1 MPVYPSSYLIRLS
14 LSVCVVLVSV
24 CQCLPLSGWIQSPG
38 FPYGYGS
45 HVSETWRRCA
55 PPGHI
60 LSLTLLHLDLE
71 ESYECKDDALQVEDR
86 NQLAFYCL
94 YFPHFSPSPLC
105 FFTFFFLL
113 YSLSFLSLVS
123 RFFSLFVCLRYFSVL
138 LFFLRVF
145 LFIFSCLAP
154 FVNF

>member
-1 MPVYPSSYLIRLS
+1 MPVYPSSYLISLC

-86 NQLAFYCL
+86 NTCFLLLVFPSFFPLTPLFL
-94 YFPHFSPSPLC
+94 YI
-105 FFTFFFLL
+105 FFLL